1 METKSIVLGIAL
13 LATTTAN
20 AQNLTLKANNI
31 DKIVAAMTLEEKAHL
46 LVGNHDCTFNGF
58 ESRRKQLKNDVQGA
72 AGTTSAIPRLG
83 IPNTILSDG
92 PAGVRIDPR
101 RDGDPRTYFATAFPI
116 GTAIAST
123 WNLDLVRQIGQAMG
137 NEVLEYG
144 VDVLLAPGMNIH
156 RNPLC
161 GRTFEYYS
169 EDPVVAG
176 LTAAAMVNGVQSM
189 GVGTSIKHF
198 AVNSQETNRLEVDE
212 VVSKR
217 ALREIY
223 LKPFELAVKLA
234 NPWTVMSSY
243 NRLNG
248 PYTQEDY
255 ELLTTV
261 LRDEWGFKGIVMTD
275 WTGPR
280 TTAAQIHAGNDVL
293 CPGDDK
299 HVADIISDVKS
310 GRLSMGDVDKAVKR
324 MLQYIVRTPHFRGY
338 AFSNNPELAEHAAI
352 TRQSATEGMVLLK
365 NSANTLPMSGVKTV
379 ALFGS
384 QSYAFMSCGLG
395 SGCVNT
401 KHVVDMVEGLKNAG
415 IAITPDMEAVYR
427 KYFDFVEMRHKL
439 ENPNDFDW
447 AVGRSQYPNFGLAWG
462 AIENQAKKADIA
474 IVTIGHQTGE
484 GRDRR
489 IEGEQGFKLTADE
502 MELLRNVSKAF
513 HQQNK
518 KMVVVLNS
526 GNVMETASWRN
537 LADAILVAWQPG
549 QEGGNSVAD
558 ILTGKANPSG
568 KLTMTWPM
576 DVMDVP
582 SSHNFPLGD
591 GKNEQTALHKEGINI
606 GYRYFNTAHKE
617 VAYPFGFGL
626 SYTTFAYSAP
636 KVKSTKNGFR
646 ASITVTNTGKV
657 EGKEA
662 VQLYVS
668 APKGKLEKPEC
679 ELKAFA
685 KTRNLKPGEQQT
697 LYFDVTNYGLASFDE
712 AANQWISDAGTYTLK
727 FGANVE
733 DIRST
738 ATYRLGKVFT
748 KKVNDVLNPN
758 HTL

>member
-101 RDGDPRTYFATAFPI
+101 RDGDPHTYFATAFPI

-275 WTGPR
+275 WTEPR

-293 CPGDDK
+293 CPGNDK

-352 TRQSATEGMVLLK
+352 TRQSAT
-365 NSANTLPMSGVKTV
+365 
-379 ALFGS
+379 
-384 QSYAFMSCGLG
+384 
-395 SGCVNT
+395 
-401 KHVVDMVEGLKNAG
+401 
-415 IAITPDMEAVYR
+415 
-427 KYFDFVEMRHKL
+427 
-439 ENPNDFDW
+439 
-447 AVGRSQYPNFGLAWG
+447 
-462 AIENQAKKADIA
+462 
-474 IVTIGHQTGE
+474 
-484 GRDRR
+484 
-489 IEGEQGFKLTADE
+489 
-502 MELLRNVSKAF
+502 
-513 HQQNK
+513 
-518 KMVVVLNS
+518 
-526 GNVMETASWRN
+526 
-537 LADAILVAWQPG
+537 
-549 QEGGNSVAD
+549 
-558 ILTGKANPSG
+558 
-568 KLTMTWPM
+568 
-576 DVMDVP
+576 
-582 SSHNFPLGD
+582 
-591 GKNEQTALHKEGINI
+591 
-606 GYRYFNTAHKE
+606 
-617 VAYPFGFGL
+617 
-626 SYTTFAYSAP
+626 
-636 KVKSTKNGFR
+636 
-646 ASITVTNTGKV
+646 
-657 EGKEA
+657 
-662 VQLYVS
+662 
-668 APKGKLEKPEC
+668 
-679 ELKAFA
+679 
-685 KTRNLKPGEQQT
+685 
-697 LYFDVTNYGLASFDE
+697 
-712 AANQWISDAGTYTLK
+712 
-727 FGANVE
+727 
-733 DIRST
+733 
-738 ATYRLGKVFT
+738 
-748 KKVNDVLNPN
+748 
-758 HTL
+758 

>member
-1 METKSIVLGIAL
+1 
-13 LATTTAN
+13 
-20 AQNLTLKANNI
+20 
-31 DKIVAAMTLEEKAHL
+31 
-46 LVGNHDCTFNGF
+46 
-58 ESRRKQLKNDVQGA
+58 
-72 AGTTSAIPRLG
+72 
-83 IPNTILSDG
+83 
-92 PAGVRIDPR
+92 
-101 RDGDPRTYFATAFPI
+101 
-116 GTAIAST
+116 
-123 WNLDLVRQIGQAMG
+123 
-137 NEVLEYG
+137 
-144 VDVLLAPGMNIH
+144 
-156 RNPLC
+156 
-161 GRTFEYYS
+161 
-169 EDPVVAG
+169 
-176 LTAAAMVNGVQSM
+176 
-189 GVGTSIKHF
+189 
-198 AVNSQETNRLEVDE
+198 
-212 VVSKR
+212 
-217 ALREIY
+217 
-223 LKPFELAVKLA
+223 
-234 NPWTVMSSY
+234 
-243 NRLNG
+243 
-248 PYTQEDY
+248 
-255 ELLTTV
+255 
-261 LRDEWGFKGIVMTD
+261 
-275 WTGPR
+275 
-280 TTAAQIHAGNDVL
+280 
-293 CPGDDK
+293 
-299 HVADIISDVKS
+299 
-310 GRLSMGDVDKAVKR
+310 
-324 MLQYIVRTPHFRGY
+324 
-338 AFSNNPELAEHAAI
+338 
-352 TRQSATEGMVLLK
+352 
-365 NSANTLPMSGVKTV
+365 
-379 ALFGS
+379 
-384 QSYAFMSCGLG
+384 
-395 SGCVNT
+395 
-401 KHVVDMVEGLKNAG
+401 MVEGLKNAG

-526 GNVMETASWRN
+526 GNVMETASWRD

-606 GYRYFNTAHKE
+606 GYRYFNSAHKE

-685 KTRNLKPGEQQT
+685 KTRNLKPGEKQT

-712 AANQWISDAGTYTLK
+712 AANQWISYAGTYTLK